1 MYVIKH
7 KEVLSMETVQEE
19 ARKIKKTAEEL
30 NADATSAKENIT
42 DLKKQ
47 MKELQKELEKKEK
60 ILKQSRS
67 RRRTHKAMVFYG
79 TLIKIVDLQEEEAQ
93 CATDEDF
100 DNLHNRILRKVKRL
114 WNKDEGDSTSDN
126 KNQYDGNYVPDDGDA
141 SETDKEGL
149 MENHG
154 LADSVF

>member
-1 MYVIKH
+1 
-7 KEVLSMETVQEE
+7 METVQEE

-42 DLKKQ
+42 DLKKRL
-47 MKELQKELEKKEK
+47 KELQKEIEKKER

-100 DNLHNRILRKVKRL
+100 DNLQTSRSLKLLHSFYNLK
-114 WNKDEGDSTSDN
+114 NPSTVA
-126 KNQYDGNYVPDDGDA
+126 K
-141 SETDKEGL
+141 
-149 MENHG
+149 
-154 LADSVF
+154 

>member
-1 MYVIKH
+1 
-7 KEVLSMETVQEE
+7 METVQEE

-47 MKELQKELEKKEK
+47 LKELQKEIEKKER

-93 CATDEDF
+93 CATDKDF
-100 DNLHNRILRKVKRL
+100 DDLHNRILRKVKRWMKMDDDNL
-114 WNKDEGDSTSDN
+114 EDEEIEEDDS
-126 KNQYDGNYVPDDGDA
+126 DDL
-141 SETDKEGL
+141 K
-149 MENHG
+149 
-154 LADSVF
+154 

>member
-1 MYVIKH
+1 
-7 KEVLSMETVQEE
+7 METVQEE
-19 ARKIKKTAEEL
+19 AKRIKKTKEEL

-100 DNLHNRILRKVKRL
+100 DNLHNRILRKVKRWMKMDDADYVSDDNESL
-114 WNKDEGDSTSDN
+114 TENPESVDS
-126 KNQYDGNYVPDDGDA
+126 DDF
-141 SETDKEGL
+141 K
-149 MENHG
+149 
-154 LADSVF
+154 